1 MQSLDVRLKALEA
14 EALTA
19 EPSSAERMHAYC
31 QSLGLD
37 VPPVGNL
44 NATEWLETVSLEVLQ
59 AMLASAGR

>member
-1 MQSLDVRLKALEA
+1 MQSLDVRIKALEA

-19 EPSSAERMHAYC
+19 EPSSAEHLYAYC

-59 AMLASAGR
+59 AVLTSAGR